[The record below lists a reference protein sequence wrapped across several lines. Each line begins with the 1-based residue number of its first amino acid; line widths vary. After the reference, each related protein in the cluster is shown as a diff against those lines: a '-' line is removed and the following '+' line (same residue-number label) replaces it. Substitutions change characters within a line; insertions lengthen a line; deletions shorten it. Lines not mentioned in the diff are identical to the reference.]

1 MVGKKNLTTPQRNAV
16 VQFLLRASVNGKPKR
31 GMFKAAEEKFNISRT
46 SIYRYWQAAKKQ
58 QEQGETINSVSGK
71 ITKGSRC
78 KRVTL
83 DLALLS
89 SLHYTK
95 RGSIRSL
102 AVGLQCS
109 KTTVGRWVDAGLIR
123 AHTSAIRPDL
133 TAPNKLLRL
142 RFTLDALELD
152 RVCNQ
157 IKFRNM
163 RNWKDNACSGRT
175 GKSSGEKGESDIVKR
190 SRLRRRMGKREALS
204 SSEAWRRRV
213 VGGLAAE
220 KLSHR
225 LGEMMVDGK

>member
-16 VQFLLRASVNGKPKR
+16 VQFLLRASVNGKPKW

-46 SIYRYWQAAKKQ
+46 SIYRYWQAAKNQ

-83 DLALLS
+83 DLALFS

-109 KTTVGRWVDAGLIR
+109 KKTVGRWVDAGLIR
-123 AHTSAIRPDL
+123 ADTSTIRPDL
-133 TAPNKLLRL
+133 RAPNKLLRL

-152 RVCNQ
+152 KVCNQ
-157 IKFRNM
+157 IK
-163 RNWKDNACSGRT
+163 RT
-175 GKSSGEKGESDIVKR
+175 GKSSGEKGESVIVKR
-190 SRLRRRMGKREALS
+190 SRLRRSMGKGEALS

-213 VGGLAAE
+213 VGGLAAD

-225 LGEMMVDGK
+225 LGEMRVDGK